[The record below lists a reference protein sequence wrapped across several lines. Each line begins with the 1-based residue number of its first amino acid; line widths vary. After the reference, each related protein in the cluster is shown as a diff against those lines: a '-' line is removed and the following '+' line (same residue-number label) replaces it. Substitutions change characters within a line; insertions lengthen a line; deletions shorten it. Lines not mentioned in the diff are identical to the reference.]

1 MMVNDYTVY
10 HKHLPIMYEMIGTL
24 LVNIQPSPFGALSVG
39 CGLVVSFH
47 LHVPLEV
54 DGSKVSISGL

>member
-1 MMVNDYTVY
+1 
-10 HKHLPIMYEMIGTL
+10 MYEMIGTL